1 LMQAKVYQPD
11 RIGQPFFSNPTVTI
25 RQNAQSPILSYGG
38 IVLAR
43 DLMTRLGVAK
53 RIDERIAL
61 LKMHSP
67 YHESDHVLSLVYNFL
82 SGGETLLDLERLQE
96 DEGVKRLLGAES
108 IPDPTTAG
116 DFLVRFHDFAIEV
129 FQGVSAELQDHAFS
143 LLDDERKKVAT
154 IDSDSTILEVYGRK
168 KEGADYS
175 YDKRWSYNCLVFSLS
190 ETGDLL
196 HTELRGGNTY
206 SSVGAKE
213 HLQKII
219 ERLQGQFAHLRYRGD
234 SAFYDKDIV
243 GVCESKGAEFFITAD
258 QTKPLMATIL
268 GIGEKQWKPFKNK
281 EKSRQAGARKRKK
294 RKDRKMK
301 ISVKRKPDIQL
312 KGRSQIAS
320 FSYTPKGW
328 DKAFR
333 FVVKRTEL
341 VDTDNK
347 QLYLDDGM
355 CKYTY
360 HVIVTNSSESDVQV
374 MRIAQQRATQ
384 ENLIKDFKYGLGLS
398 HVPTGFMNA
407 NRVYFLIAALAWNI
421 KTWILNLLKLGNG
434 AVLRFKRFLYKWIYQ
449 GALVSY
455 TGRNGVV
462 LRIEGGDYFYRFT
475 QAMSEIAN
483 L

>member
-1 LMQAKVYQPD
+1 MQTKVYQPD
-11 RIGQPFFSNPTVTI
+11 RIGQPLFSNPDVTI

-38 IVLAR
+38 ILLAR
-43 DLMTRLGVAK
+43 DLMERLEVAK
-53 RIDERIAL
+53 RIDESIAL

-67 YHESDHVLSLVYNFL
+67 YHESDHVLSLLYNFL
-82 SGGETLLDLERLQE
+82 SGGETLLDLERLQG
-96 DEGVKRLLGAES
+96 DEGLKRLIGAES
-108 IPDPTTAG
+108 VPDPTTAG

-129 FQGVSAELQDHAFS
+129 FQGVSADLQDQAIS

-168 KEGADYS
+168 KEGADFS

-196 HTELRGGNTY
+196 HTELRSGNTY

-213 HLQKII
+213 QLQKII
-219 ERLQGQFAHLRYRGD
+219 ERLQGQFTHLRYRAD

-243 GVCESKGAEFFITAD
+243 SICQSKEVEFFITAD

-268 GIGEKQWKPFKNK
+268 GIEEKQWKPLKNRGN
-281 EKSRQAGARKRKK
+281 SRQVGARKRKK

-301 ISVKRKPDIQL
+301 ISVERKPDTQL

-328 DKAFR
+328 GEAFR
-333 FVVKRTEL
+333 FVVKRTEIL
-341 VDTDNK
+341 DADYK

-374 MRIAQQRATQ
+374 MRIAQQRANQ

-407 NRVYFLIAALAWNI
+407 NRVYFSIAALAWNI

-449 GALVSY
+449 GAVVSY
-455 TGRNGVV
+455 SGRNGVV
-462 LRIEGGDYFYRFT
+462 LRIQGGEYFYRFT
-475 QAMSEIAN
+475 RAISEIAN